1 MKNLFDFATKELSQ
15 DAFLRWLLE
24 NWNDK
29 DIGPISLEFL
39 KLLTGKKF
47 EKKDIDEERTTSW
60 AQAGHMDIVFDIF
73 IHNENQDLDRYL
85 LAIEDKSFS
94 QEHSHQLDGYTNTLK
109 EWQRR
114 DGHKEIYRVY
124 YKTGIIDRDEEKRVN
139 DAEWKIIPFEKIVDF
154 FKPYVNYEKSD
165 VLRDYARHVQDL
177 WSQSQEAPSGD
188 PRKWTFTQWDS
199 FFRYSM
205 EEKLGKIGGEA
216 HVEKWVWRGRH
227 YDFAFYYHY
236 KDGIQPL
243 VYFSVNKG
251 SDDIIAKIYLTTEDK
266 KDKWTWKPC
275 NKSNGF
281 RNCLKDE
288 LEKRSCQDL
297 LKLKKVKNSCVWPK
311 RNTLLKLP
319 QTITRKPFRRLLMWR
334 IPLSNSSKNLKCRGM
349 MLLPRID
356 CLILKDMK
364 GWISFFYPC
373 Q

>member
-39 KLLTGKKF
+39 KLLTGKDF
-47 EKKDIDEERTTSW
+47 KKEDIDEEKTTSW

-94 QEHSHQLDGYTNTLK
+94 QEHSQLDSYNSTLEK
-109 EWQRR
+109 WRR
-114 DGHKEIYRVY
+114 QDRHKEIYRVY
-124 YKTGIIDRDEEKRVN
+124 YKTSIIGGDEKKRVKK
-139 DAEWKIIPFEKIVDF
+139 AGWKIIPFEEIVDF
-154 FKPYVNYEKSD
+154 FKPFVNYEKSD

-177 WSQSQEAPSGD
+177 WSQSQEAPSGN

-199 FFRYSM
+199 FFRYSV
-205 EEKLGKIGGEA
+205 EEKLGKIGGET

-227 YDFAFYYHY
+227 YDFAFFYHY

-243 VYFSVNKG
+243 VVFSVNKG
-251 SDDIIAKIYLTTEDK
+251 SDDIIAKIHLTTEYE

-275 NKSNGF
+275 DKSNGF
-281 RNCLKDE
+281 RNCLEDE
-288 LEKRSCQDL
+288 LEK
-297 LKLKKVKNSCVWPK
+297 K
-311 RNTLLKLP
+311 KLP
-319 QTITRKPFRRLLMWR
+319 GFVKARKSKAQQCFAKKEYA
-334 IPLSNSSKNLKCRGM
+334 IKVAADNNEEAAQKIVDVANSFVEYIKEL
-349 MLLPRID
+349 
-356 CLILKDMK
+356 
-364 GWISFFYPC
+364 
-373 Q
+373 